1 MLSVSMIILGL
12 LLLFGGAAYAT
23 EWVNQTREDNYR
35 YLRFMSLVIA
45 PILGGGIFVVIG
57 IMEFN

>member
-1 MLSVSMIILGL
+1 MIILGL